1 MFDNVISCDTFPSV
15 QMSRFIINKKVKEEL
30 VRLVDS
36 GANEIQRRVW
46 KDVKDKSDMKLYS
59 QVSASVLEE
68 VDTAVMLKLREIAN
82 RQKVGKVIIK

>member
-1 MFDNVISCDTFPSV
+1 
-15 QMSRFIINKKVKEEL
+15 MSRFIINKKVKEEL

>member
-1 MFDNVISCDTFPSV
+1 
-15 QMSRFIINKKVKEEL
+15 MSRFIINKKVKEEL

-82 RQKVGKVIIK
+82 RQKVGKVIIKWAKAY

>member
-1 MFDNVISCDTFPSV
+1 M
-15 QMSRFIINKKVKEEL
+15 
-30 VRLVDS
+30 DS

-68 VDTAVMLKLREIAN
+68 VDTAVMLKLREIAS

>member
-1 MFDNVISCDTFPSV
+1 M
-15 QMSRFIINKKVKEEL
+15 
-30 VRLVDS
+30 DS

>member
-1 MFDNVISCDTFPSV
+1 
-15 QMSRFIINKKVKEEL
+15 MSRFIINKKVKEEL

-68 VDTAVMLKLREIAN
+68 VDTAVMLKLREIAS